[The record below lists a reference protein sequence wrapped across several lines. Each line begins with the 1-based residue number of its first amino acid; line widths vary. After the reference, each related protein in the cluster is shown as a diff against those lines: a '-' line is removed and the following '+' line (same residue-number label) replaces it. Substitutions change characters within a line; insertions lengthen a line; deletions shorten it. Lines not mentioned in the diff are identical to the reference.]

1 MRLNIHVFVF
11 LDRLVLLF
19 CSTARG
25 QAISPSPINP
35 TPILLAETAS
45 KSESASVG
53 LQEIKASLS
62 SYWTTTTIEHELP
75 LLTSEI
81 DILFRD
87 GARILSSNPPGDILH
102 SMTTSLKT
110 LDQDLSRSGIA
121 IWLGVTV
128 SLAAWPDASMKCEAS
143 GC

>member
-1 MRLNIHVFVF
+1 M
-11 LDRLVLLF
+11 
-19 CSTARG
+19 
-25 QAISPSPINP
+25 
-35 TPILLAETAS
+35 LAETAS

-62 SYWTTTTIEHELP
+62 SDRTTTTIEHELP

-87 GARILSSNPPGDILH
+87 GARILSSNPPADILH

-110 LDQDLSRSGIA
+110 LDQDLSLWNSDLARRASE
-121 IWLGVTV
+121 LGRV
-128 SLAAWPDASMKCEAS
+128 ADASMKCEAS

>member
-1 MRLNIHVFVF
+1 MF
-11 LDRLVLLF
+11 LFFSTVSVLLF

-35 TPILLAETAS
+35 TPSPLAETAS
-45 KSESASVG
+45 KSESASVS

-62 SYWTTTTIEHELP
+62 SDRTTTTIEHELP

-102 SMTTSLKT
+102 SMTTSLK
-110 LDQDLSRSGIA
+110 LLIKISHSGIA
-121 IWLGVTV
+121 IWLGVPV
-128 SLAAWPDASMKCEAS
+128 SLAARPDASMKCEPN